1 MERETGDQLLI
12 SFRKTLIIISG
23 LKYTCCDGL
32 YGVNGQPA
40 AFNGSIKQGGYDP
53 DGKWLDLPQVIR
65 LHGKVEEGRGIIYNH
80 IVFLYFHS
88 IDFHLP

>member
-40 AFNGSIKQGGYDP
+40 AFNGGIKHRGATTRTFTAGDP
-53 DGKWLDLPQVIR
+53 AAR
-65 LHGKVEEGRGIIYNH
+65 EGRGIIYNH